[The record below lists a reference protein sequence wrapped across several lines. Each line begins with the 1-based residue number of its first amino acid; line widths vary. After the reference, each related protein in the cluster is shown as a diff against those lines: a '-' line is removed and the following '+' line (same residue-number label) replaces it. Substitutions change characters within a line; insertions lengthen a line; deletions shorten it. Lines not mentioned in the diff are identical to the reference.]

1 MLVCRHPV
9 RGGLWERAGVWRARC
24 CPQPLQLQLGRRLRE
39 EGLRRHPHLLT
50 WMSLPVWHLPGW
62 RGMPDNFL
70 QGESDRFKILPIEV
84 TVRRA
89 QWNLRISHF
98 SKVCSVTTQKLPY
111 CLLCLY
117 LWQCSLYKLQK
128 VEGLLIFQNFDTF
141 AKDIILLFLLQ
152 QYNSLKKC
160 YSSLLST
167 YSWYQ
172 CLLSN

>member
-84 TVRRA
+84 TVRCA
-89 QWNLRISHF
+89 QWWHNKIFISYYSAGLKHIISHYF
-98 SKVCSVTTQKLPY
+98 LCVCVCKKHNVYKIQTEWTISCQKFDVFVEFRSLP
-111 CLLCLY
+111 L
-117 LWQCSLYKLQK
+117 
-128 VEGLLIFQNFDTF
+128 
-141 AKDIILLFLLQ
+141 
-152 QYNSLKKC
+152 LKKH
-160 YSSLLST
+160 YNFS
-167 YSWYQ
+167 
-172 CLLSN
+172 